1 MAGSPV
7 WDACFFVYYFMDE
20 EKVMNEKEKVNQ
32 ITEGVIWKQLL
43 LFFFPIVFGTFF
55 QQIYNTADT
64 IVVGR
69 FVGKQALAAVGGS
82 ASQIANLIVGFF
94 VGLSS
99 GAAVVISQFYGAKDK
114 KNLSKAL
121 HTAFAFS
128 IAAGIVLTV
137 VGIFLTRP
145 ALLLMKTPADVV
157 EDSAV
162 YLHIYFGGMVFNL
175 VYNMG
180 AAILRAVGDSKRPL
194 YVLIITCVLNIILD
208 LLFVVAFGMG
218 VTGVAV
224 ATVTSQVISALI
236 VTVMLL
242 KTREIYVLKINQIRF
257 DRRMLFSVLRIGIPA
272 GLESVM
278 YNISNI
284 VIQVF
289 VNNLGTDTVAAWGTL
304 GKIDA
309 LFWMVINAFAISI
322 TTFVGQNYG
331 AGKTRRMRK
340 SVRVCLGMSYS
351 SAILLSGLLMGMTVD
366 IYSLYYAP
374 VGILLGFVTGLV
386 YRKFQPKK
394 WQIFPAALVI
404 TLPSTIIS
412 SCITAFLFGGITS
425 SGSTVLVQLLAKT
438 PLGMVG
444 SCFVVQFITD
454 YIDRVLCIAVAA
466 VLITALRKSMKEN
479 FA

>member
-1 MAGSPV
+1 
-7 WDACFFVYYFMDE
+7 
-20 EKVMNEKEKVNQ
+20 MNEKEKVNQ
-32 ITEGVIWKQLL
+32 ITDGVIWKQLL

-194 YVLIITCVLNIILD
+194 YFLIASCITNIVLDIV
-208 LLFVVAFGMG
+208 FVIFFHW
-218 VTGVAV
+218 GVAGV
-224 ATVTSQVISALI
+224 AIATTIAQVVSALLTLR
-236 VTVMLL
+236 VLSSTTDSYAFHLSKLTFDSKVLL
-242 KTREIYVLKINQIRF
+242 HIIEIGFPVGIQSCLYCVAN
-257 DRRMLFSVLRIGIPA
+257 LFIQTSVNG
-272 GLESVM
+272 
-278 YNISNI
+278 Y
-284 VIQVF
+284 
-289 VNNLGTDTVAAWGTL
+289 GTDTVAAYTAF

-309 LFWMVINAFAISI
+309 LFWNTSGALGQAVL
-322 TTFVGQNYG
+322 TFCGQNFG
-331 AGKTRRMRK
+331 AGK
-340 SVRVCLGMSYS
+340 
-351 SAILLSGLLMGMTVD
+351 
-366 IYSLYYAP
+366 
-374 VGILLGFVTGLV
+374 
-386 YRKFQPKK
+386 
-394 WQIFPAALVI
+394 
-404 TLPSTIIS
+404 
-412 SCITAFLFGGITS
+412 
-425 SGSTVLVQLLAKT
+425 
-438 PLGMVG
+438 
-444 SCFVVQFITD
+444 
-454 YIDRVLCIAVAA
+454 IDRVKKGIHIGTIMYFIGAA
-466 VLITALRKSMKEN
+466 TISLICYFGGSILYHLFTQDQEVIRIGMEILQFICPLWATFCFVEILSSSIRACGDSFIPTVITALCIGAFRICWIIFYPAKTLFDTLICFPISWVMTSALFLIYYLQGSWLKKSLKQREKLFQEKN
-479 FA
+479 

>member
-1 MAGSPV
+1 M
-7 WDACFFVYYFMDE
+7 E
-20 EKVMNEKEKVNQ
+20 QKNQ

-43 LFFFPIVFGTFF
+43 IFFFPIVIGTFF
-55 QQIYNTADT
+55 QQVYNTADS

-69 FVGKQALAAVGGS
+69 FVGKEALAAVSGS
-82 ASQIANLIVGFF
+82 VNQIVTLIVEVF
-94 VGLSS
+94 VGLTS
-99 GAAVVISQFYGAKDK
+99 GASVIIAQFYGAKDK

-322 TTFVGQNYG
+322 TTFVGQNFG
-331 AGKTRRMRK
+331 AGKYHRMRK
-340 SVRVCLGMSYS
+340 SVSVCMIMSMAS
-351 SAILLSGLLMGMTVD
+351 SAVLS
-366 IYSLYYAP
+366 
-374 VGILLGFVTGLV
+374 F
-386 YRKFQPKK
+386 
-394 WQIFPAALVI
+394 
-404 TLPSTIIS
+404 
-412 SCITAFLFGGITS
+412 
-425 SGSTVLVQLLAKT
+425 
-438 PLGMVG
+438 
-444 SCFVVQFITD
+444 
-454 YIDRVLCIAVAA
+454 
-466 VLITALRKSMKEN
+466 
-479 FA
+479 

>member
-1 MAGSPV
+1 
-7 WDACFFVYYFMDE
+7 MDE

-331 AGKTRRMRK
+331 AGKMDRVHRG
-340 SVRVCLGMSYS
+340 VRTCMVMTILASLGMSFLIYRYGVYGYELFTTDQDVITIGIAMMRYLAPLYVEYV
-351 SAILLSGLLMGMTVD
+351 AIEILSGALRGVGDCWRPMIISLLGVCVLRVGWILIAVPLKRD
-366 IYSLYYAP
+366 IYTIMFSYPLTWVTTTMLFVIYYLFFGKLKIEKA
-374 VGILLGFVTGLV
+374 G
-386 YRKFQPKK
+386 KK
-394 WQIFPAALVI
+394 EAA
-404 TLPSTIIS
+404 
-412 SCITAFLFGGITS
+412 G
-425 SGSTVLVQLLAKT
+425 
-438 PLGMVG
+438 
-444 SCFVVQFITD
+444 
-454 YIDRVLCIAVAA
+454 
-466 VLITALRKSMKEN
+466 E
-479 FA
+479 

>member
-1 MAGSPV
+1 M
-7 WDACFFVYYFMDE
+7 
-20 EKVMNEKEKVNQ
+20 EKKEKVNQ

-82 ASQIANLIVGFF
+82 ASQISNLIVGFF

-114 KNLSKAL
+114 KNVSKAL

-128 IAAGIVLTV
+128 IAAGIFLTV
-137 VGIFLTRP
+137 AGILLTRP

-157 EDSAV
+157 EDSAI
-162 YLHIYFGGMVFNL
+162 YLHIYFGGMIFNL
-175 VYNMG
+175 IYNMG
-180 AAILRAVGDSKRPL
+180 ASILRAVGDSKRPL

-208 LLFVVAFGMG
+208 LLYVVVFGMG
-218 VTGVAV
+218 VTGVAA
-224 ATVTSQVISALI
+224 ATVTSQVISALL
-236 VTVMLL
+236 VVGMLL
-242 KTREIYVLKINQIRF
+242 KTEEIYVLKLREIRF
-257 DRRMLFSVLRIGIPA
+257 DQRMLSSVLRIGIPA

-309 LFWMVINAFAISI
+309 IFWMVINAFAISI

-331 AGKTRRMRK
+331 AGKYHRMRK
-340 SVRVCLGMSYS
+340 SVRVCMTMSMVGATALIAVMY
-351 SAILLSGLLMGMTVD
+351 AFAPW
-366 IYSLYYAP
+366 IYSLFTTDSAVIGHGVHMSRFLLPSYFIY
-374 VGILLGFVTGLV
+374 VIIGILS
-386 YRKFQPKK
+386 
-394 WQIFPAALVI
+394 ALW
-404 TLPSTIIS
+404 
-412 SCITAFLFGGITS
+412 TA
-425 SGSTVLVQLLAKT
+425 
-438 PLGMVG
+438 
-444 SCFVVQFITD
+444 
-454 YIDRVLCIAVAA
+454 
-466 VLITALRKSMKEN
+466 
-479 FA
+479 

>member
-1 MAGSPV
+1 
-7 WDACFFVYYFMDE
+7 
-20 EKVMNEKEKVNQ
+20 MNEKEKVNQ

-162 YLHIYFGGMVFNL
+162 
-175 VYNMG
+175 
-180 AAILRAVGDSKRPL
+180 
-194 YVLIITCVLNIILD
+194 IITCVLNIILD
-208 LLFVVAFGMG
+208 LLFVVAFDMG

-236 VTVMLL
+236 VTAMLL
-242 KTREIYVLKINQIRF
+242 KTREIYVLKINQICF

-284 VIQVF
+284 VIQIF

-322 TTFVGQNYG
+322 TTFVGQNFG
-331 AGKTRRMRK
+331 AGKYHRMRK
-340 SVRVCLGMSYS
+340 SVIVCMVMSMIS
-351 SAILLSGLLMGMTVD
+351 SAVMIILMYSFAPWIYRLFTTDSAVIVHGVHMSRFLLPSYFIYVIIGILSGALRGTGKVLVPMLLTCGGVC
-366 IYSLYYAP
+366 SLRILWLFTAGQMYPGINTIMLSYP
-374 VGILLGFVTGLV
+374 VS
-386 YRKFQPKK
+386 
-394 WQIFPAALVI
+394 W
-404 TLPSTIIS
+404 S
-412 SCITAFLFGGITS
+412 ITAIL
-425 SGSTVLVQLLAKT
+425 
-438 PLGMVG
+438 
-444 SCFVVQFITD
+444 FVVYYF
-454 YIDRVLCIAVAA
+454 
-466 VLITALRKSMKEN
+466 MKFPGKEKAEH
-479 FA
+479 FRRQKQ

>member
-1 MAGSPV
+1 
-7 WDACFFVYYFMDE
+7 
-20 EKVMNEKEKVNQ
+20 MNEKEKVNQ

-99 GAAVVISQFYGAKDK
+99 GASVVISQFYGAKDK

-137 VGIFLTRP
+137 VGIFLTRS

-218 VTGVAV
+218 VIGVAV

-309 LFWMVINAFAISI
+309 IFWMVINAFAISI
-322 TTFVGQNYG
+322 TTFVGQNFG
-331 AGKTRRMRK
+331 AGKYHRMRK
-340 SVRVCLGMSYS
+340 SVSVCMIMSMVSSAVLPGFIVCL
-351 SAILLSGLLMGMTVD
+351 
-366 IYSLYYAP
+366 P
-374 VGILLGFVTGLV
+374 
-386 YRKFQPKK
+386 Q
-394 WQIFPAALVI
+394 
-404 TLPSTIIS
+404 
-412 SCITAFLFGGITS
+412 TA
-425 SGSTVLVQLLAKT
+425 Q
-438 PLGMVG
+438 
-444 SCFVVQFITD
+444 
-454 YIDRVLCIAVAA
+454 
-466 VLITALRKSMKEN
+466 
-479 FA
+479 

>member
-1 MAGSPV
+1 M
-7 WDACFFVYYFMDE
+7 
-20 EKVMNEKEKVNQ
+20 
-32 ITEGVIWKQLL
+32 
-43 LFFFPIVFGTFF
+43 
-55 QQIYNTADT
+55 
-64 IVVGR
+64 
-69 FVGKQALAAVGGS
+69 
-82 ASQIANLIVGFF
+82 
-94 VGLSS
+94 
-99 GAAVVISQFYGAKDK
+99 ISQFYGAKDK

-309 LFWMVINAFAISI
+309 IFWMVINAFAISI
-322 TTFVGQNYG
+322 TTFVGQNFG
-331 AGKTRRMRK
+331 AGKYHRMRK
-340 SVRVCLGMSYS
+340 SVSVCMIMSMVS
-351 SAILLSGLLMGMTVD
+351 SAVMIILMYSFAPWIYRLFTTDSAVIVHGVHMSRFLLPSYFIYVIIGILSGALRG
-366 IYSLYYAP
+366 
-374 VGILLGFVTGLV
+374 TG
-386 YRKFQPKK
+386 K
-394 WQIFPAALVI
+394 
-404 TLPSTIIS
+404 
-412 SCITAFLFGGITS
+412 
-425 SGSTVLVQLLAKT
+425 VLVPMLLT
-438 PLGMVG
+438 
-444 SCFVVQFITD
+444 
-454 YIDRVLCIAVAA
+454 AA
-466 VLITALRKSMKEN
+466 VCVP
-479 FA
+479 

>member
-180 AAILRAVGDSKRPL
+180 AAILRTEIRSYIFQAFLRAVGDSKRPL

-322 TTFVGQNYG
+322 TTFVGQNFG
-331 AGKTRRMRK
+331 AGKYHRMRK
-340 SVRVCLGMSYS
+340 SVSVCMIMSMAS
-351 SAILLSGLLMGMTVD
+351 S
-366 IYSLYYAP
+366 
-374 VGILLGFVTGLV
+374 
-386 YRKFQPKK
+386 
-394 WQIFPAALVI
+394 
-404 TLPSTIIS
+404 
-412 SCITAFLFGGITS
+412 
-425 SGSTVLVQLLAKT
+425 
-438 PLGMVG
+438 
-444 SCFVVQFITD
+444 
-454 YIDRVLCIAVAA
+454 A
-466 VLITALRKSMKEN
+466 VLIILMYSFAPWIYRLFTTDSAVVVHGVHMSRFLLPSYFIYVIIGILSGALR
-479 FA
+479 AR

>member
-1 MAGSPV
+1 
-7 WDACFFVYYFMDE
+7 MDE

-309 LFWMVINAFAISI
+309 IFWMVINAFAISI
-322 TTFVGQNYG
+322 TTFVGQNFG
-331 AGKTRRMRK
+331 AGKYHRMRK
-340 SVRVCLGMSYS
+340 SVSVCMIMSMVS
-351 SAILLSGLLMGMTVD
+351 SADDHFDVFICSLDLSSVYHRQRSDCPWCSYESFFTAVLFHLCD
-366 IYSLYYAP
+366 HRNP
-374 VGILLGFVTGLV
+374 VRSTEG
-386 YRKFQPKK
+386 YRE
-394 WQIFPAALVI
+394 
-404 TLPSTIIS
+404 
-412 SCITAFLFGGITS
+412 
-425 SGSTVLVQLLAKT
+425 
-438 PLGMVG
+438 G
-444 SCFVVQFITD
+444 SCAYASYLRRCVFFENP
-454 YIDRVLCIAVAA
+454 VAFYSRPD
-466 VLITALRKSMKEN
+466 IPGN
-479 FA
+479 

>member
-1 MAGSPV
+1 
-7 WDACFFVYYFMDE
+7 
-20 EKVMNEKEKVNQ
+20 MNEKEKVNQ

-82 ASQIANLIVGFF
+82 ASQISNLIVGFF

-99 GAAVVISQFYGAKDK
+99 GAAVIISQFYGAKDK
-114 KNLSKAL
+114 KNVSKAL

-128 IAAGIVLTV
+128 IAAGIFLTV
-137 VGIFLTRP
+137 AGIFLTRP

-157 EDSAV
+157 EDSV
-162 YLHIYFGGMVFNL
+162 IYLHIYFGGMIFNL
-175 VYNMG
+175 IYNMG

-194 YVLIITCVLNIILD
+194 YVLIITCILNIILD
-208 LLFVVAFGMG
+208 LLFVVVFGMG
-218 VTGVAV
+218 VTGVAA
-224 ATVTSQVISALI
+224 ATVTSQVISAVI
-236 VTVMLL
+236 VMGMLL
-242 KTREIYVLKINQIRF
+242 KTKEIYVLKLQEIRF

-331 AGKTRRMRK
+331 AGKYHRMRK
-340 SVRVCLGMSYS
+340 SVRVCMTMSMVG
-351 SAILLSGLLMGMTVD
+351 SAILILFMYTCAPW
-366 IYSLYYAP
+366 IYSLFTTDSAVIAHGVHMSRFMLPSYFIY
-374 VGILLGFVTGLV
+374 VIIGILSGALRGTGKVLV
-386 YRKFQPKK
+386 PMILTCGGVCSLRIVWLFTACRMYPG
-394 WQIFPAALVI
+394 IN
-404 TLPSTIIS
+404 TIMLS
-412 SCITAFLFGGITS
+412 YPVSWSITAVLFIVYYFMKFPG
-425 SGSTVLVQLLAKT
+425 
-438 PLGMVG
+438 
-444 SCFVVQFITD
+444 
-454 YIDRVLCIAVAA
+454 
-466 VLITALRKSMKEN
+466 KSNEI
-479 FA
+479 